1 MERLADAIT
10 RDIRNNVYDGAVV
23 MVAQGGKVLLD
34 AALGY
39 ADRANGREM
48 QKSDVFAIFSV
59 TKSITAVAALQQVE
73 RGLLHLNQP
82 VADLIPEFGVKGKQ
96 RITLGN
102 LLCHTAG
109 MPASMPAVGA
119 DEHGDLDKVAASA
132 CAEVL
137 VSVPGEACQ
146 YSPILAYAI
155 IGDLVRRVDPR
166 GRSYR
171 EIITQD
177 IFEPLAM
184 NDSHVGMRP
193 DLAARGVPVV
203 VRDRTPGMFAAD
215 GIEGLGALILDA
227 EQDAEMPSGGVVST
241 TADIFRFAEALRQGG
256 TLDGKRIIS
265 SAMLDYATQNHTGD
279 MPNSLYQY
287 AREMLGWPQFPA
299 SLGLGFFMRGHGRHP
314 TYCGTLNS
322 PGTFT
327 GVGAGSCVFW
337 VDPVRDATFVC
348 QTAGLMEEAHSL
360 ERFMRLS
367 DVALAGLDD

>member
-1 MERLADAIT
+1 MDRLADAIT
-10 RDIRNNVYDGAVV
+10 RDIRNEVYDGAVI

-39 ADRANGREM
+39 AERANGREM
-48 QKSDVFAIFSV
+48 QKHDVFAIFSV
-59 TKSITAVAALQQVE
+59 TKSITAIAALQMVE

-82 VADLIPEFGVKGKQ
+82 VAEVIPEFGVKGKQ

-102 LLCHTAG
+102 LLSHTAG
-109 MPASMPAVGA
+109 LPATAPAVGH

-132 CAEVL
+132 CTEVL

-146 YSPILAYAI
+146 YSPILAYAVV
-155 IGDLVRRVDPR
+155 GELVRRVDPGGR
-166 GRSYR
+166 GYR

-177 IFEPLAM
+177 IFEPLGMA
-184 NDSHVGMRP
+184 DSHVGMRP
-193 DLAARGVPVV
+193 DLVDRAVPVV
-203 VRDRTPGMFAAD
+203 VRDHTPGMFAAE
-215 GIEGLGALILDA
+215 GIEGLGALILDV
-227 EQDAEMPSGGVVST
+227 EQDVEIPSGGVVST
-241 TADIFRFAEALRQGG
+241 AADMFRFAEALRQGG
-256 TLDGKRIIS
+256 AIDGNRIIS
-265 SAMLDYATQNHTGD
+265 AAMLDYATQNHTGD

-299 SLGLGFFMRGHGRHP
+299 SLGLGFFLRGHGRHP

-322 PGTFT
+322 PRTYT

-337 VDPVRDATFVC
+337 VDPERDATFVC
-348 QTAGLMEEAHSL
+348 HTSGLMEEAHSL

-367 DVALAGLDD
+367 DVALAGLED